1 MLSKRYPGK
10 LTQTFR
16 WHGTCKNYGCYE
28 TLQLIDCLKG
38 EIVSAGKTVLI
49 IDDEELITS
58 SLSYYLSG
66 NGYDVT
72 AVNFSET
79 VLSIIDLER
88 FDIVLSDIRMTPVSG
103 VEIAGHLR
111 RSAFG
116 GKIIMMSACFK
127 EFEKELRELKVDAML
142 QKPFEL
148 SSLLEVMRA

>member
-1 MLSKRYPGK
+1 M
-10 LTQTFR
+10 
-16 WHGTCKNYGCYE
+16 
-28 TLQLIDCLKG
+28 
-38 EIVSAGKTVLI
+38 SAGKAVLI

-58 SLSYYLSG
+58 ALSYYLSN

-79 VLSIIDLER
+79 VLSIADLER

-142 QKPFEL
+142 QKPFRL